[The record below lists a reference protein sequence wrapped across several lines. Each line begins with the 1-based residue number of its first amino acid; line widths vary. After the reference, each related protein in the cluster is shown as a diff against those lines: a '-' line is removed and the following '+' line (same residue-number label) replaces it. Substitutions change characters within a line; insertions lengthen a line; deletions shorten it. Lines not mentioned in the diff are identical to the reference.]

1 MKKNDNDAVVMKKK
15 RSAMLL
21 DGEGMTAEK
30 IIIRSGGEAVVLSYS
45 RLDSTNRLPRPR
57 ATNHEQQTSR
67 ISRRRLLFELPYEF
81 QH

>member
-45 RLDSTNRLPRPR
+45 RLDYSTNRLPRPR
-57 ATNHEQQTSR
+57 ATNQQTN
-67 ISRRRLLFELPYEF
+67 EENK
-81 QH
+81 

>member
-30 IIIRSGGEAVVLSYS
+30 IIIRSGGEAVVIVL
-45 RLDSTNRLPRPR
+45 
-57 ATNHEQQTSR
+57 
-67 ISRRRLLFELPYEF
+67 
-81 QH
+81 